1 LKFLRGG
8 VSGAIAN
15 RDSQFL
21 VNCFQKF
28 HFSEVRVID
37 IAGQATIM
45 AMNMAANRGFSGTN
59 LTNQQHEATSILN
72 TLTQGDY
79 GLPVFWGEIEEV
91 RIRGVPKWFAPQ
103 AEAISIHIKPLFT
116 GD

>member
-1 LKFLRGG
+1 
-8 VSGAIAN
+8 
-15 RDSQFL
+15 
-21 VNCFQKF
+21 
-28 HFSEVRVID
+28 
-37 IAGQATIM
+37 M

-103 AEAISIHIKPLFT
+103 AEAISIHVKPLSENA
-116 GD
+116 